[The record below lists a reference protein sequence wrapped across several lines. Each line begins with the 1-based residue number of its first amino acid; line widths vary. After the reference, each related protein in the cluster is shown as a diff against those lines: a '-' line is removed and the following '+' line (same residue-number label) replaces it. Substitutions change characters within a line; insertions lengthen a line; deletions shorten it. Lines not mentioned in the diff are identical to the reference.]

1 MNQTSAFIRK
11 LAELREQA
19 RKNGNALTKEE
30 VDRFLSEAGLSGDQ
44 MKPVLQYLLEEGI
57 AVMPEASGEAGD
69 GGAVTASGGTGDGG
83 AATASGKAGDGG
95 ATTASGEAG
104 DGEADGVE
112 AAKASGKAGAGA
124 AGEPGAWDTDDSSE
138 DFLAGYL
145 EQIRQM
151 PKLEPKEE
159 LSLFLRTA
167 QGDTDARDMLA
178 SAYLEVVC
186 DLAAEYQEEIIPA
199 EELIAEGNLGLL
211 TALGSFEAEDSLAA
225 CQALLLNALNE
236 HMKSAAERLREE
248 KRSDNAFVSRARHL
262 DEARKTLEEELEHE
276 VSPQELSAFL
286 DLPLEEIED
295 VLRLSRKG

>member
-83 AATASGKAGDGG
+83 AATASG
-95 ATTASGEAG
+95 EAG

-112 AAKASGKAGAGA
+112 AAKASGKADAGA

>member
-69 GGAVTASGGTGDGG
+69 GGADGVE
-83 AATASGKAGDGG
+83 AVKASGKAVEATGEAGDGG
-95 ATTASGEAG
+95 A
-104 DGEADGVE
+104 D
-112 AAKASGKAGAGA
+112 
-124 AGEPGAWDTDDSSE
+124 GEPGAWDTDDSSE

>member
-83 AATASGKAGDGG
+83 AATASG
-95 ATTASGEAG
+95 EA

>member
-69 GGAVTASGGTGDGG
+69 GEAVTASGGT
-83 AATASGKAGDGG
+83 GDGG